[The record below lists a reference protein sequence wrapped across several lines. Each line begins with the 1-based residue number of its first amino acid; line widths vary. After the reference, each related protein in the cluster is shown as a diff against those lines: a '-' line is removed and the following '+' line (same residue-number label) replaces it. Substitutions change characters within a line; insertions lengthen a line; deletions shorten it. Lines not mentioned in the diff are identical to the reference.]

1 MPKSKYPSAI
11 ASSLYAQNLTA
22 ALTAATTID
31 RPEID
36 LMAGGD
42 WFVDAIIKYGVN
54 EREERLRINPLVKEF
69 ARLIGDLRFQMVAT
83 SGAAQVCKTVLHW
96 QLTAAIL
103 TIAQRDFMWVYPQA
117 TMIAALV
124 PTGFKPIIA
133 VWEIALGLERK
144 SAPTDSKSQKIHQSA
159 LGTGRFVA
167 ASNPSA
173 SRKQMEGMAAAG
185 AGGVAAST
193 DILFMEEA
201 SQVQESLLEPFDR
214 RLLQSRLA
222 TIPKRKLGTPGSGGG
237 IERDVERARWSFYP
251 HTTCKNCGETSAL
264 SPLGWLLK
272 PNAEGEY
279 FDESGIPNRS
289 QYETFWHHHDPTN
302 PIKTAYFGCPHCAAE
317 IDTNQRINE
326 SWFQCLK
333 SGDKLSQVL
342 DNIPHGV
349 PKTPLTAGITLSPL
363 IRDSNR
369 NEAYLIIDKG
379 IKTGNAIDW
388 QQQEIGIPTTV
399 ANNGITI
406 EMIRRAVNSFSPPRK
421 IDCTFWGLDQGTK
434 EHWIC
439 AIHYRYPVDW
449 RLEPIERYRLAHREF
464 AFIQPCTT
472 DDIPHL
478 IMQCHGG
485 SLDNEPGRDWA
496 AEICDTHP
504 GVFMADQ
511 RGGKELGG
519 QTVKMGKVFAGGIDR
534 EAMFVDTH
542 QMQNYILDY
551 FAAKEQ
557 RVRMPRTVDPD
568 DLNKSAVSRH
578 LTTSPR
584 DPTTGRWSRPKDN
597 NDDMLK
603 AIVFAETAFFCYTLG
618 ISTPSYFGMQG
629 NA

>member
-302 PIKTAYFGCPHCAAE
+302 PIKTLDVPIAPQKLTL
-317 IDTNQRINE
+317 TNE
-326 SWFQCLK
+326 
-333 SGDKLSQVL
+333 
-342 DNIPHGV
+342 
-349 PKTPLTAGITLSPL
+349 LTNLGF
-363 IRDSNR
+363 
-369 NEAYLIIDKG
+369 
-379 IKTGNAIDW
+379 NA
-388 QQQEIGIPTTV
+388 
-399 ANNGITI
+399 
-406 EMIRRAVNSFSPPRK
+406 
-421 IDCTFWGLDQGTK
+421 
-434 EHWIC
+434 
-439 AIHYRYPVDW
+439 
-449 RLEPIERYRLAHREF
+449 
-464 AFIQPCTT
+464 
-472 DDIPHL
+472 
-478 IMQCHGG
+478 
-485 SLDNEPGRDWA
+485 
-496 AEICDTHP
+496 
-504 GVFMADQ
+504 
-511 RGGKELGG
+511 
-519 QTVKMGKVFAGGIDR
+519 
-534 EAMFVDTH
+534 
-542 QMQNYILDY
+542 
-551 FAAKEQ
+551 
-557 RVRMPRTVDPD
+557 
-568 DLNKSAVSRH
+568 
-578 LTTSPR
+578 
-584 DPTTGRWSRPKDN
+584 
-597 NDDMLK
+597 
-603 AIVFAETAFFCYTLG
+603 
-618 ISTPSYFGMQG
+618 
-629 NA
+629 